1 MSRRAL
7 APVSPR
13 PFAFLQPPASSL
25 TPPACSRPGFPPSLV
40 FELHTSTPPVA
51 FLPPHFDSS
60 TRRVFVG
67 FTPAEPQLEATRR
80 ESKKAASPSVRLAR
94 AEATTE
100 SYRTP
105 PPLHQSLPSEVRSKK
120 RSRTIVLHWAAQPSG
135 VSQAKLGLEP
145 NFATGLAC

>member
-1 MSRRAL
+1 VLTANRV
-7 APVSPR
+7 VSS
-13 PFAFLQPPASSL
+13 QSSVVSFR
-25 TPPACSRPGFPPSLV
+25 TSN

-60 TRRVFVG
+60 TRRVSVG

-105 PPLHQSLPSEVRSKK
+105 PPLHQSLPSEVRSQKND
-120 RSRTIVLHWAAQPSG
+120 RGQSFYIWAAQPSG